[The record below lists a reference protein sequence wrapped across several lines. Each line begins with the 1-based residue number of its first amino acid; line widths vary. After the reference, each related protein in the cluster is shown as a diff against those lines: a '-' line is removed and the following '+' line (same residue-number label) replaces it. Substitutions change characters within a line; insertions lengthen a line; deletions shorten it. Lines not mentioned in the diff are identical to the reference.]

1 LSILKLN
8 NNRIGIQGIQFL
20 MKIFKTNKLI
30 EIDLSNNQIGN
41 EGIQIIADLLQTN
54 TVISF
59 LFLLLIFY
67 SFIYSLIDP
76 FEIKS

>member
-30 EIDLSNNQIGN
+30 EINLSKNRIGDD
-41 EGIQIIADLLQTN
+41 GIRN
-54 TVISF
+54 ISPALKDMKVNSYVF
-59 LFLLLIFY
+59 LK
-67 SFIYSLIDP
+67 STIYFKL
-76 FEIKS
+76 